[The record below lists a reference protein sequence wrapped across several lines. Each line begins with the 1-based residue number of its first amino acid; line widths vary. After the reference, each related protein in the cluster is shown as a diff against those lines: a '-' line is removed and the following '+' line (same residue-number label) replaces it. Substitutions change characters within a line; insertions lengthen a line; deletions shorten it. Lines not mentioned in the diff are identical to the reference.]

1 MGEVNEAL
9 RDRVAKLLALAERGV
24 GGEAENARVALDAV
38 LQRNGMVLEDIMDE
52 RRTRD
57 GFAWKGEFEKKL
69 LTQIMVTV
77 CGVGVTLFTRKDL
90 HNTLLAD
97 VTKGEGVE
105 IELLFSAHRKQLKKE
120 MELLFTA
127 YVHKQQLFPRDGKTH
142 DNSTATPEDLERIKR
157 VALMMMGL
165 QTVTVRRQL
174 GGG

>member
-24 GGEAENARVALDAV
+24 GGEADNARVALNAV

-52 RRTRD
+52 RRTRC
-57 GFAWKGEFEKKL
+57 GFAWKGELERKL
-69 LTQIMVTV
+69 LMQIVVKV
-77 CGVGVTLFTRKDL
+77 CGVEVPLFTRKDWP
-90 HNTLLAD
+90 NKLLAD
-97 VTKGEGVE
+97 VTTGERVE

-142 DNSTATPEDLERIKR
+142 DGSNATPEELERIKR